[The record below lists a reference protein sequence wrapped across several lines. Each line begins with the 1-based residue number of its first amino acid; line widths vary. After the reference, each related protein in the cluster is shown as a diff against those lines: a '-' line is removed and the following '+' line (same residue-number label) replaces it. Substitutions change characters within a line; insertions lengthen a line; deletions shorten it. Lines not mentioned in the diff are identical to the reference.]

1 MSPMSSTVSV
11 IPLALEIKPSR
22 LLAIYLICVYAT
34 AALVV
39 LILPVSLWLMCCA
52 LLSLL
57 LSGAF
62 TYRHRISLRSR
73 NSIVGLNRNA
83 DGTWQLRLTG
93 GAAHQASLQPDSYL
107 HPELLVLNFKLG
119 NGKRR
124 SVVLVRDSADCTSL
138 RRLRVALA
146 LRVRESVA

>member
-1 MSPMSSTVSV
+1 MLSTVSV

-22 LLAIYLICVYAT
+22 LLAIYVLCVYAT
-34 AALVV
+34 AVLVV
-39 LILPVSLWLMCCA
+39 LILPVSLRMMCGT
-52 LLSLL
+52 LLILL
-57 LSGAF
+57 LSGVL
-62 TYRHRISLRSR
+62 TYRRRVSLCSC

-93 GAAHQASLQPDSYL
+93 GATHQASLLPDSYL
-107 HPELLVLNFKLG
+107 HPELLVLNFRLG
-119 NGKRR
+119 NGGRR
-124 SVVLVRDSADCTSL
+124 SAVLVRDSADCTSL

>member
-1 MSPMSSTVSV
+1 MSSTVSV

-22 LLAIYLICVYAT
+22 LLAIYVLCVYAT
-34 AALVV
+34 AVSIV
-39 LILPVSLWLMCCA
+39 LILPVSLWMMFGM
-52 LLSLL
+52 LLILL
-57 LSGAF
+57 LSGVL
-62 TYRHRISLRSR
+62 THRHRVSLRSC

-83 DGTWQLRLTG
+83 DGTWQLRLVG
-93 GAAHQASLQPDSYL
+93 GVIHQACLLPDSYL
-107 HPELLVLNFKLG
+107 HPELLVLNFRLG

-146 LRVRESVA
+146 LRVRESVV